1 MKFAVVSSWPNIKNA
16 EYEIIERIKIS
27 AINIGSECVVI
38 DNEGYLIDDKG
49 EKNGLVDEGGIEFAI
64 ALHFTSAK
72 MFNIYC
78 YGAMWNPPKF
88 LMDFGYK
95 SQCDNL
101 YTYDDYLIYDSNK
114 IYDHL
119 KNLLTQT
126 NKDLSGCLSLMTSV
140 PGELK
145 RPKLLNNMKLF
156 YSGINW
162 ERMSNSK
169 GRHHNLLK
177 TLDNEDLT
185 CIYGPEEFLGTQP
198 WKGFKTYAGSLPFD
212 GISTMQAINECGISL
227 VLTSNVHR
235 KAKAVSS
242 RLFESCAAGAI
253 LICDDNKF
261 IEQEFGDSVLYIS
274 YDELNFQNN
283 VEQIKK
289 HLEWIENNKD
299 KALDLAKRSQRIF
312 QEKFHL
318 DKVLGEIIK
327 KHPERKMKV
336 IKDSCDTDT
345 GVSVIVRCYKNST
358 NFISTIVSLNG
369 QYNKK
374 SIDLIVVC
382 DINDKILINK
392 SVKKYLNSDIKCKII
407 SLNIFDNKQ
416 RIMTTGSILVE
427 ALQQTKYRYT
437 AVLDAG
443 SVLFNDHLSLLL
455 KKINNKSTSLVYS
468 YATYIETNEDGLVKK
483 KNENFINYNIKDI
496 FEFRVGLNIT
506 SMMFDKDAVSNYFE
520 HLRLL
525 DGREANSIAVA
536 SFLCGKWDT
545 SFKNTYAISSNNNI
559 ESNSNS
565 PLLAEDDWQIQYV
578 KDVFGLNPALYG
590 HLINLGK
597 ETNLGSLSSDQFEII
612 LKTYFRNKFG
622 SKYPKITQIIKRI
635 YNNISK

>member
-1 MKFAVVSSWPNIKNA
+1 MKFAVISAWPDLKNA
-16 EYEIIERIKIS
+16 EYEVIERIKIS
-27 AINIGSECVVI
+27 AINIGSECIVI

-49 EKNGLVDEGGIEFAI
+49 EKNGLANEDNIEFAI

-78 YGAMWNPPKF
+78 YGAMWNPPSF

-95 SQCDNL
+95 NQCDNL
-101 YTYDDYLIYDSNK
+101 YSYDDYLVYGSEVIDN
-114 IYDHL
+114 HL

-126 NKDLSGCLSLMTSV
+126 NKDISDCLRLMTTV

-145 RPKLLNNMKLF
+145 KPKLSSNIKLF

-169 GRHHNLLK
+169 GRHHDLLK
-177 TLDNEDLT
+177 TLDNENLT
-185 CIYGPEEFLGTQP
+185 CIYGPEEFLGIQP
-198 WKGFKTYAGSLPFD
+198 WKGFQTYAGSLPFD
-212 GISTMQAINECGISL
+212 GVSTMQAINECGVSL

-235 KAKAVSS
+235 KAHAVSS
-242 RLFESCAAGAI
+242 RLFESCAAGAV
-253 LICDDNKF
+253 LVCDDNKF

-274 YDELNFQNN
+274 YDELNPENN

-289 HLEWIENNKD
+289 HLAWIANNKD
-299 KALDLAKRSQRIF
+299 KALDLAKRSQQIF

-327 KHPERKMKV
+327 KHPDRKMKV

-358 NFISTIVSLNG
+358 DFISTIISLNG

-382 DINDKILINK
+382 DMDDKSLISK
-392 SVKKYLNSDIKCKII
+392 SVKKYLNSAIKCRII
-407 SLNIFDNKQ
+407 SLNIFDNNQ

-427 ALQQTKYRYT
+427 ALQQAKYKYISI
-437 AVLDAG
+437 LDVG
-443 SVLFNDHLSLLL
+443 TLLFNDHLSLLL
-455 KKINNKSTSLVYS
+455 KKINNKNTSLVYS
-468 YATYIETNEDGLVKK
+468 YATYIDTNEEGLVKK
-483 KNENFINYNIKDI
+483 KNENFFNYNIKDI
-496 FEFRVGLNIT
+496 FELRVALNIT

-520 HLRLL
+520 HFRLL
-525 DGREANSIAVA
+525 DGREAYSIALA

-545 SFKNTYAISSNNNI
+545 SFKNTYAISSNNDV
-559 ESNSNS
+559 ESNNDSQ
-565 PLLAEDDWQIQYV
+565 LLVESDWEIQYV
-578 KDVFGLNPALYG
+578 KDAFGLNPTLYG

-597 ETNLGSLSSDQFEII
+597 ETNLGALSSNQFEIF
-612 LKTYFRNKFG
+612 LKTFIKNKFG
-622 SKYPKITQIIKRI
+622 SKNPKILRIIKKI
-635 YNNISK
+635 YNKISR